1 MERTDGARSEE
12 VRYVGSEGISQKMVN
27 KEVRKVSVRG
37 RTRCYGPAVWF
48 NLARQRPHG
57 RLKILVEFCPLK
69 IFTC

>member
-1 MERTDGARSEE
+1 
-12 VRYVGSEGISQKMVN
+12 MVN